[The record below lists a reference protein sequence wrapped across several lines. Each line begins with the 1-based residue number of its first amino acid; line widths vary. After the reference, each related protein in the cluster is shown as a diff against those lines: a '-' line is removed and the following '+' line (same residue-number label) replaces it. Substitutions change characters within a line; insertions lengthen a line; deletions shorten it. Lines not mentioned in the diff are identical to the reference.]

1 MLGRTETPRAM
12 TTSVLYNGKQVQLLA
27 GYANALTGA
36 LHIVQ
41 FRETRAD
48 LGETA
53 RLQVIDWN
61 KSAPRG
67 VELILPEAG
76 HILEM
81 IAEFWFA
88 WRSGSK
94 LSAQAM
100 TQDHPQ
106 SIELPAGE
114 VLIDRPVVVLSK
126 ELHVFA
132 WRGRQLVKHR
142 FSTTAAPVT
151 EPIIELDYDVI
162 HSRTAAVPAD
172 DDDTTLIAATGVKD
186 GRIVASALY
195 VRGPRALRVD
205 GVFDGAYKPMAAQR
219 IGVHA
224 GIKIRPAIALLAENE
239 AGKYALLEA
248 VFEYT
253 KRECA
258 WSDTVY
264 ESLAPKQLRSA
275 AVCYYK
281 TQDSPEPFAVAVNTK
296 DEVIQPRITRYQI
309 VRAGAGDDY
318 SFPIMTTFTS
328 RYEVLGSG
336 DSAQLLTF

>member
-1 MLGRTETPRAM
+1 M

-27 GYANALTGA
+27 GYADALTGA

-53 RLQVIDWN
+53 RLRVIDWN

-67 VELILPEAG
+67 AELILPEAG

-81 IAEFWFA
+81 LAEFWFA
-88 WRSGSK
+88 WRSGST

-106 SIELPAGE
+106 SIEIPAGE
-114 VLIDRPVVVLSK
+114 VIIDRPVVGLGK
-126 ELHVFA
+126 ELHVYA

-142 FSTTAAPVT
+142 FSTTATPVT
-151 EPIIELDYDVI
+151 ENIVELDYDVV
-162 HSRTAAVPAD
+162 HSRTASVPGD
-172 DDDTTLIAATGVKD
+172 DNDTTLIAATGVKD
-186 GRIVASALY
+186 GRILASALY
-195 VRGPRALRVD
+195 VRGARALRVD
-205 GVFDGAYKPMAAQR
+205 SAFDGAHKIMAAQR
-219 IGVHA
+219 IGAHA
-224 GIKIRPAIALLAENE
+224 GTKMRPAIALLAENE
-239 AGKYALLEA
+239 SGGYALLET
-248 VFEYT
+248 VFEYA
-253 KRECA
+253 KRESA

-264 ESLAPKQLRSA
+264 ESLAPRQLKSA

-296 DEVIQPRITRYQI
+296 DEVIQPRLTRFQI
-309 VRAGAGDDY
+309 VRAGAGDGY
-318 SFPIMTTFTS
+318 SFPIMTTFAS

>member
-1 MLGRTETPRAM
+1 M
-12 TTSVLYNGKQVQLLA
+12 TTSVLYNGTQVQLLS
-27 GYANALTGA
+27 GYADAATGA
-36 LHIVQ
+36 LHILQ

-53 RLQVIDWN
+53 RLRVIDWN
-61 KSAPRG
+61 KSAPLG
-67 VELILPEAG
+67 ASLMLPEAG

-81 IAEFWFA
+81 LGEFWFA
-88 WRSGSK
+88 WRAGSTF
-94 LSAQAM
+94 SVQAM

-106 SIELPAGE
+106 SIELAAGE
-114 VLIDRPVVVLSK
+114 IVIDRPVVVLSQ

-142 FSTTAAPVT
+142 FSTTTAPVT
-151 EPIIELDYDVI
+151 ETIIELDYDVI
-162 HSRTAAVPAD
+162 HSRSAPVPAEEG
-172 DDDTTLIAATGVKD
+172 DTTLIAATGAKD

-205 GVFDGAYKPMAAQR
+205 GVFDGAYKIMAAQR
-219 IGVHA
+219 IGAHA
-224 GIKIRPAIALLAENE
+224 GTKIRPAIALVAENE

-253 KRECA
+253 KRECT
-258 WSDTVY
+258 WSATEY
-264 ESLAPKQLRSA
+264 ESLAPGQLRSS

-281 TQDSPEPFAVAVNTK
+281 TQDSPEPFAVGVNTK
-296 DEVIQPRITRYQI
+296 DEVIQPRLANYQI

-318 SFPIMTTFTS
+318 SFPIITTYAS
-328 RYEVLGSG
+328 RYELQGSG
-336 DSAQLLTF
+336 ESAHLLTF

>member
-1 MLGRTETPRAM
+1 M
-12 TTSVLYNGKQVQLLA
+12 TSSVLYNGTQVQLLA
-27 GYANALTGA
+27 GYADAATRE
-36 LHIVQ
+36 LHILQ
-41 FRETRAD
+41 FRETRGD

-53 RLQVIDWN
+53 RLRVIDWN

-67 VELILPEAG
+67 ASLILPEAG

-81 IAEFWFA
+81 LAEFWFA
-88 WRSGSK
+88 WRSGST

-106 SIELPAGE
+106 SIEIPGGE
-114 VLIDRPVVVLSK
+114 VMIDRPVVVLSK

-151 EPIIELDYDVI
+151 ESIVELDYDVV
-162 HSRTAAVPAD
+162 HSRAAAVPGD
-172 DDDTTLIAATGVKD
+172 DNETTLIAAAGVKE

-195 VRGPRALRVD
+195 VRGPRAIRVD
-205 GVFDGAYKPMAAQR
+205 GVFEGAYKITAAQR

-224 GIKIRPAIALLAENE
+224 GTTMRPAIALVGENE
-239 AGKYALLEA
+239 AGHYALLEA
-248 VFEYT
+248 VFAYT
-253 KRECA
+253 KRESA
-258 WSDTVY
+258 WSETVY
-264 ESLAPKQLRSA
+264 ESLAPKQLHSA

-281 TQDSPEPFAVAVNTK
+281 TQDSPEPFVVGVNTK
-296 DEVIQPRITRYQI
+296 DEVIQPRVERYQI
-309 VRAGAGDDY
+309 VRAGAGEGY

-328 RYEVLGSG
+328 RYELLGSG
-336 DSAQLLTF
+336 DSAKLLTF

>member
-1 MLGRTETPRAM
+1 M
-12 TTSVLYNGKQVQLLA
+12 TTSVLYNGTQVQLLS
-27 GYANALTGA
+27 GYADAATGA
-36 LHIVQ
+36 LHILQ

-61 KSAPRG
+61 KSAPPG
-67 VELILPEAG
+67 VLLILPEAG

-81 IAEFWFA
+81 LGEFWFA
-88 WRSGSK
+88 WRTGATFT
-94 LSAQAM
+94 AQAM

-106 SIELPAGE
+106 SIELAAGE
-114 VLIDRPVVVLSK
+114 VIVDRPVVVLNQ

-151 EPIIELDYDVI
+151 EMIIELDYDVV

-172 DDDTTLIAATGVKD
+172 DNDTTLIAATGVKD

-205 GVFDGAYKPMAAQR
+205 GVFDGAYKIMAAQR
-219 IGVHA
+219 IGAHA
-224 GIKIRPAIALLAENE
+224 GTKIRPAIALVAENE

-248 VFEYT
+248 MFEYT
-253 KRECA
+253 KRECT
-258 WSDTVY
+258 WSATEY
-264 ESLAPKQLRSA
+264 ESLAPGQLRSA

-281 TQDSPEPFAVAVNTK
+281 TQDSPEPFAVGVTIR
-296 DEVIQPRITRYQI
+296 DEVIQPRMTKHQI

-318 SFPIMTTFTS
+318 SFPIMTTYTS
-328 RYEVLGSG
+328 RYEVQGSG